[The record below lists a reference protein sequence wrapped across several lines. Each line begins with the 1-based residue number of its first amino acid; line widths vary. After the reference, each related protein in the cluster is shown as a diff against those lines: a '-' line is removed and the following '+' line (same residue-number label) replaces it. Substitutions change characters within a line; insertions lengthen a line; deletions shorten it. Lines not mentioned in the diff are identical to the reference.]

1 MLASPG
7 TLRTYEYCCAVAILD
22 ALIFFCLVCDLS
34 VVFVCLFLSSI
45 TFSLFVFLV
54 MSAVEGGKDAVFLPV
69 NVV

>member
-1 MLASPG
+1 MSVLFFVLASPG

-22 ALIFFCLVCDLS
+22 ALIFFFALFATSL
-34 VVFVCLFLSSI
+34 LFL
-45 TFSLFVFLV
+45 FVSLV